1 MGEVV
6 SSLEEF
12 YHAAELPN
20 LILTPVAMA
29 KALYLRMDTHVVFLE
44 LCERGLY
51 GIYTMTHRVRYS
63 RKYLLSI
70 MTSKGLLSIVIYHI
84 LKNSIMSNARLC
96 LKDISS
102 PEVV

>member
-1 MGEVV
+1 
-6 SSLEEF
+6 
-12 YHAAELPN
+12 
-20 LILTPVAMA
+20 
-29 KALYLRMDTHVVFLE
+29 
-44 LCERGLY
+44 
-51 GIYTMTHRVRYS
+51 MTHRVRYS